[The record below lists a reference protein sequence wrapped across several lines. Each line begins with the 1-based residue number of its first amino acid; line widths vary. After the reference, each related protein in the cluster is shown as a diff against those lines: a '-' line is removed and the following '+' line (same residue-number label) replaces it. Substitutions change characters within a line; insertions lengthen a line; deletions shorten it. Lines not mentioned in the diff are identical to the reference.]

1 MADDRK
7 YKFPIIYFLRATM
20 KSLIKY
26 SLLLFIY
33 WFLVFFA
40 HRLFFVIYQMPIG
53 ERIALKSDLYKSY
66 IAGYKLDIATSTIL
80 LLLPMLLALLYI
92 VFQKNIFRRAALIV
106 LGVLLVINAATSIG
120 DAGLYREWNAK
131 INMQALSHFK
141 NPAEV
146 FHTLSPALLIA
157 FFALLALFTF
167 PFYYLYKRGI
177 HALLQERVSSS
188 KKNNLLMGLLFF
200 ILSNGVA
207 ILLIRGGITNIPIN
221 QSVAYFSNDVFAND
235 IAVNPLYN
243 LLQDATIK
251 NDIPDASVYTHRS
264 SEEARQLIV
273 EDFKVEKDSTISI
286 LTTKRPNLVFIFLE
300 SWSTDNVSIL
310 GGVKGCTPQFDSL
323 CKDGLLFTKAYSNA
337 YVSDQGIPAVLSAC
351 PSVSRVAMINQ
362 PSKVPLLP
370 CISEELL
377 KEKYSLSFLFGGD
390 LVYGNIR
397 GYLLEKKFQHL
408 VEQKDLTQ
416 YPSGRIGIHD
426 EYCFAELLK
435 QINQRKEPFLQ
446 CFFTTSTHMPYDHE
460 AADDWQSEKNDPEK
474 KYTESCHYSDLQL
487 GKFMTEA
494 KKQPWYANTLFVII
508 ADHSHNSIK
517 QWPGE
522 NANKSHIP
530 LLFTGGA
537 LDEKWRGKTWDKIV
551 SQLDIPST
559 LLHQMQMPSD
569 RYVWSRNIF
578 NPATPSSAYYVFFG
592 GAGYI
597 NENGFVSQHQGSKI
611 ISHEVKDS
619 TQINYMY
626 DKAMSF
632 QQLVYEGVKMLAR

>member
-1 MADDRK
+1 
-7 YKFPIIYFLRATM
+7 
-20 KSLIKY
+20 
-26 SLLLFIY
+26 
-33 WFLVFFA
+33 
-40 HRLFFVIYQMPIG
+40 MPIG

-66 IAGYKLDIATSTIL
+66 IEGYKLDIATSTIL
-80 LLLPMLLALLYI
+80 VLLPMLLALLFV
-92 VFQKNIFRRAALIV
+92 VFQKNIFKRAALIA
-106 LGVLLVINAATSIG
+106 LGFLLVINAATSIG

-141 NPAEV
+141 NPSEV
-146 FHTLSPALLIA
+146 FHTISPTLLIA
-157 FFALLALFTF
+157 YFVLLALFTI

-177 HALLQERVSSS
+177 HSILQEGSSS
-188 KKNNLLMGLLFF
+188 SEKNQLLWGLLFF
-200 ILSNGVA
+200 ILSNGIA
-207 ILLIRGGITNIPIN
+207 IILIRGGLTNIPIN
-221 QSVAYFSNDVFAND
+221 QSIAYFSNDVLAND

-251 NDIPDASVYTHRS
+251 NDIPDESLYTFRS
-264 SEEARQLIV
+264 STEAKMLIAD
-273 EDFKVEKDSTISI
+273 DFKTDNDTNISI
-286 LTTKRPNLVFIFLE
+286 LTNPRPNLVFIFLE

-310 GGVKGCTPQFDSL
+310 GGVKGCTPRFDSL
-323 CKDGLLFTKAYSNA
+323 CKEGLLFTQAYSNA

-351 PSVSRVAMINQ
+351 PSVSRVAVINQ

-397 GYLLEKKFQHL
+397 GYLLEKKFQSL

-426 EYCFAELLK
+426 EYGFAELIK
-435 QINQRKEPFLQ
+435 QINQKKEPFLQ
-446 CFFTTSTHMPYDHE
+446 CFFTTSTHMPYDYVT
-460 AADDWQSEKNDPEK
+460 ADSWQSEPNDPEK
-474 KYTESCHYSDLQL
+474 KYTESCHYSDFHL
-487 GKFMTEA
+487 GKFINAA
-494 KKQPWYANTLFVII
+494 KKQTWYSNTLFVIV

-522 NANKSHIP
+522 NAHRSHIP
-530 LLFTGGA
+530 LLITGGA
-537 LDEKWRGKTWDKIV
+537 LNPEWRGKTWDKIV

-559 LLHQMQMPSD
+559 LLHQMKIPCD

-578 NPATPSSAYYVFFG
+578 NPTTPSSAFYVFFG

-597 NENGFVSQHQGSKI
+597 NENGFASQHQGSKI

-619 TQINYMY
+619 SKLNMMY
-626 DKAMSF
+626 NKAMSF
-632 QQLVYEGVKMLAR
+632 QQLVYEEVKMLAR